1 MQTDNG
7 PGALAILPPPLYRM
21 CSASGMNVS
30 VCVCTC
36 AAAPVCECVLS
47 LTVRVMTS
55 NTNPLDWDYSSSRA
69 AARRPEADA
78 RDQFSLLTRHF
89 GRTPA
94 VFRLCDFISQALT
107 RDIKVTHIA
116 PFTAS
121 ATGVSSLALQDLQK
135 SFLFFWAVCLCA
147 DVLFHLLIPAPLTT
161 WTSCYSTALCLCLF
175 FSLQSLKSQCQRKP
189 SDPS

>member
-1 MQTDNG
+1 MRCGRGMIIIGYQSYLQH
-7 PGALAILPPPLYRM
+7 ALRHCSHSLPRKSDTCKQIMAQVLWPFFHPLCTECAVLQEWM
-21 CSASGMNVS
+21 C

-94 VFRLCDFISQALT
+94 VFRLCDFVSQALT
-107 RDIKVTHIA
+107 RDIKVTHI
-116 PFTAS
+116 
-121 ATGVSSLALQDLQK
+121 L
-135 SFLFFWAVCLCA
+135 
-147 DVLFHLLIPAPLTT
+147 
-161 WTSCYSTALCLCLF
+161 
-175 FSLQSLKSQCQRKP
+175 
-189 SDPS
+189 